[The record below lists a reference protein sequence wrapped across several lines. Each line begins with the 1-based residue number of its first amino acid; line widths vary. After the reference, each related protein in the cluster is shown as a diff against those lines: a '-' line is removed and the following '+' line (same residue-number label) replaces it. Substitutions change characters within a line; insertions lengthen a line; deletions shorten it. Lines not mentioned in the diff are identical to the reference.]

1 MIIRRLVVAFP
12 DSSKDVAVRR
22 RGKARYHSEQKD
34 KVVQMQGVRRG
45 VVKGLGTNPARN
57 TGVCC
62 QRINRHPSLGIDNEC
77 KAKADKDFR
86 TFRWFVQGRLS
97 QGGLFVSMH
106 FLPTHRISRTLRMH

>member
-45 VVKGLGTNPARN
+45 K
-57 TGVCC
+57 
-62 QRINRHPSLGIDNEC
+62 Q
-77 KAKADKDFR
+77 
-86 TFRWFVQGRLS
+86 
-97 QGGLFVSMH
+97 
-106 FLPTHRISRTLRMH
+106 